1 MPMPGPTLAPAGSRP
16 TAAAPL
22 GVPLPLA
29 VAAAVSLALQADA
42 KRASPAPKAAA
53 RTLNA
58 PRHPQPP
65 RTPWLWWDVATFAYI
80 AAVHLLCLLA
90 PSTANWNMAALFAA
104 TYFATACL
112 GCASLRAAPRRRS
125 PRARVPSLAARALA
139 ARARAC
145 VRAAPPRRR
154 NLSLSRHPAA

>member
-1 MPMPGPTLAPAGSRP
+1 MAVVPTPIPGPTLSHASSGPI
-16 TAAAPL
+16 AAAPL

-42 KRASPAPKAAA
+42 KRALQADARRASPAPKAA
-53 RTLNA
+53 RVPA

-80 AAVHLLCLLA
+80 AAVHSLCLLA
-90 PSTANWNMAALFAA
+90 PSTASWNMAALFAA

-112 GCASLRAAPRRRS
+112 G
-125 PRARVPSLAARALA
+125 
-139 ARARAC
+139 
-145 VRAAPPRRR
+145 
-154 NLSLSRHPAA
+154 